1 MNDILIKLIKWLRFN
16 DIGIGIKRLRFSH
29 MKEGRPAAA
38 AMRPGLCGGEGRE
51 KEKMAGGAGFS
62 ERLLWWRGLCRRVS
76 ETCGEKKI

>member
-51 KEKMAGGAGFS
+51 KD
-62 ERLLWWRGLCRRVS
+62 
-76 ETCGEKKI
+76 